1 MRSLKFMIH
10 FKNNI
15 SPFARS
21 LSKDTNNIILKH
33 NAKKNPLCDQNKK
46 RGFTLIEVL
55 IALAILGATLTP
67 LILNQSRFLSRT
79 HMQSNILDR
88 TFAGLHFM
96 VDSFAKFEQ
105 NNKFRTAKKII
116 ESPETTLKFSIT
128 QPKTALKKEFKNLF
142 KQEVSLE
149 WDGDGKKQQDNLV
162 TFVFLPDVE
171 EK

>member
-1 MRSLKFMIH
+1 
-10 FKNNI
+10 
-15 SPFARS
+15 
-21 LSKDTNNIILKH
+21 
-33 NAKKNPLCDQNKK
+33 
-46 RGFTLIEVL
+46 
-55 IALAILGATLTP
+55 
-67 LILNQSRFLSRT
+67 
-79 HMQSNILDR
+79 MQSNILDR